1 MKGESTTPPP
11 APGECRAGP
20 VAAKLPGRPPRR
32 FRPPPRR
39 PPVLPDLIP
48 QPASAAGKARPA
60 DPPLPPAALTG
71 HDRDADHTGETP
83 ETLPTQLT
91 TIQPGGGRVMALE
104 LAWGGVRR
112 RILRTLRGGYVARM
126 AACRQGERNPAP
138 HPVLDPRDVKF
149 YENQPGGWHWAKA
162 DDPFVWRDTI
172 PFARWG
178 LAELLVFSTLW
189 FAPLALWLALV
200 PWRDGFAWG
209 QLVDGEITAGS
220 VWFWFGVVSLVPG
233 ALCVWFFR
241 DPPRTV
247 PTEPGLVVSPADG
260 TVAEVAKLD
269 YHPFLD
275 GPAVRVGI
283 FLSIFNVHVNRWP
296 QAARVV
302 GLDYHPGK
310 YLDARNPDSVTENE
324 QVHLRLE
331 TTDPADGPPRR
342 MVIHAIAGAVARRI
356 VCILKPGDLKPRGAK
371 VGMIKLGSRTELIL
385 PDEPGLSVK
394 VTVGEKVLGGTTV
407 LAEYSVGDGLDADGN
422 VLETDPAADAG
433 DVTGMGT
440 ETADH
445 DAAPEA
451 FQAMGDG

>member
-1 MKGESTTPPP
+1 MVPGVRP
-11 APGECRAGP
+11 AP
-20 VAAKLPGRPPRR
+20 PRV
-32 FRPPPRR
+32 P
-39 PPVLPDLIP
+39 LPDLIP
-48 QPASAAGKARPA
+48 QPASAAGRSRPA
-60 DPPLPPAALTG
+60 DPPPAGSAADGGELEPLPP
-71 HDRDADHTGETP
+71 E
-83 ETLPTQLT
+83 LT
-91 TIQPGGGRVMALE
+91 TIQPGGGRVMRLE
-104 LAWGGVRR
+104 LAWGKLRR
-112 RILRTLRGGYVARM
+112 AYLTKFRGGYVARM
-126 AACRQGERNPAP
+126 AACRQGDRNPAP
-138 HPVLDPRDVKF
+138 HPVLDPRDAKF
-149 YENQPGGWHWAKA
+149 YENQPGGWRWAKA

-178 LAELLVFSTLW
+178 LAELLVFSACW
-189 FAPLALWLALV
+189 FLPLLVWLAV
-200 PWRDGFAWG
+200 FPWRDDFALG
-209 QLVDGEITAGS
+209 SLVDGDVTAGS

-241 DPPRTV
+241 DPARTV
-247 PTEPGLVVSPADG
+247 PTEPGFVVSPADG

-356 VCILKPGDLKPRGAK
+356 VCILKPGDQKPRGAK

-385 PDEPGLSVK
+385 PDEPGL
-394 VTVGEKVLGGTTV
+394 TVRVEVGQKVLGGATV
-407 LAEYSVGDGLDADGN
+407 LAAYAVDDGLDADGN
-422 VLETDPAADAG
+422 VLEMG
-433 DVTGMGT
+433 D

-445 DAAPEA
+445 DAAPDA

>member
-1 MKGESTTPPP
+1 M
-11 APGECRAGP
+11 
-20 VAAKLPGRPPRR
+20 
-32 FRPPPRR
+32 
-39 PPVLPDLIP
+39 
-48 QPASAAGKARPA
+48 
-60 DPPLPPAALTG
+60 
-71 HDRDADHTGETP
+71 
-83 ETLPTQLT
+83 
-91 TIQPGGGRVMALE
+91 
-104 LAWGGVRR
+104 
-112 RILRTLRGGYVARM
+112 
-126 AACRQGERNPAP
+126 
-138 HPVLDPRDVKF
+138 
-149 YENQPGGWHWAKA
+149 
-162 DDPFVWRDTI
+162 
-172 PFARWG
+172 
-178 LAELLVFSTLW
+178 
-189 FAPLALWLALV
+189 
-200 PWRDGFAWG
+200 
-209 QLVDGEITAGS
+209 
-220 VWFWFGVVSLVPG
+220 
-233 ALCVWFFR
+233 
-241 DPPRTV
+241 

-371 VGMIKLGSRTELIL
+371 IGMIKLGSRTELIL

-394 VTVGEKVLGGTTV
+394 VTIGDKVLGGTTA
-407 LAEYSVGDGLDADGN
+407 LASYSVGDGVDAHGNILDM
-422 VLETDPAADAG
+422 G
-433 DVTGMGT
+433 D

-445 DAAPEA
+445 AAAPDAE
-451 FQAMGDG
+451 QAMGDG